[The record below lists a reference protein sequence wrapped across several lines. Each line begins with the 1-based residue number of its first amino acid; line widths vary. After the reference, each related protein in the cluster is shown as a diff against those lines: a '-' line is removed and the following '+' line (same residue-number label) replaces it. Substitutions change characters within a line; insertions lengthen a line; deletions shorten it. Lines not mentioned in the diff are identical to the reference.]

1 VAKKGPKESRPLM
14 LRRSQWEALRNFAP
28 KLDVHLAH
36 LKGIKP

>member
-1 VAKKGPKESRPLM
+1 MAKKDPNESRPLM